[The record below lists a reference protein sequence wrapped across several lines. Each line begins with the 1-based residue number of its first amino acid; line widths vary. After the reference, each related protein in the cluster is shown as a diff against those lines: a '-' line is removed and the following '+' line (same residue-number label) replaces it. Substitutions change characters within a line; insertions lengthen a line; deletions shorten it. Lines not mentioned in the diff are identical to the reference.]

1 VTTPSIAVIV
11 PAYNAAATIGRTLEA
26 LRAQSIEDW
35 EAIVVDDGSVDDT
48 ASVAGGVDDDR
59 IRIVAI
65 EHTGVSA
72 ARNRGIHES
81 TAPIVTFVDADDGPE
96 SNWLQRLVEPF
107 QAEHIGIVCC
117 RGLRVF
123 PDATATPV
131 EFHEDP
137 RFGAVRFQAGS
148 FAARRDLVAVG
159 FDERLAFG
167 ENTDIG
173 GRLLREAETR
183 GFEVATVDEALIRWH
198 VDPSREDARD
208 ADRLEAAEVT
218 LRTHGETMSRRAVA
232 LHERLAAVNAA
243 RIGHLRSARSHA
255 RAAVAL
261 EPLHWTNWAT
271 LAGAWVPLLGDRWS
285 RPSADRAPR
294 SLRDGPTTSPRVS
307 VLMPVFNGEDTIE
320 DAIESVLQQGF
331 EDLELVVV
339 DDGSTDRTPT
349 IVDRWRSDD
358 RVTVL
363 TNARNEGLVAALDR
377 GLAACRGALVA
388 RLDADDLAAP
398 TRLQRQAAAFE
409 DDPRLA
415 LCATAYDRLSGSGEL
430 LKHSV
435 PPSTHAELAA
445 AMMAG
450 NRLQHSS
457 VMFRRDVVQSIGGYD
472 PDWFPVEDYDLWLR
486 VLERG
491 RYVGLPTVESYYV
504 QRATGISATLSA
516 RQAERADARAAR
528 YRADLTGRAG
538 ARGTAQQ
545 VVEIARAT
553 LSIRR
558 RLRRRRISTTG
569 LDRQAL
575 RTVNHLRRTGSTGG
589 STSEPTIG
597 SRIGRAAVVLACAP
611 RLAIVGRLARRT

>member
-1 VTTPSIAVIV
+1 VTTPSISVIV
-11 PAYNAAATIGRTLEA
+11 PAYNAAATIERTLEA
-26 LRAQSIEDW
+26 VRAQSIDDW
-35 EAIVVDDGSVDDT
+35 EAIVVDDGSVDET
-48 ASVAGGVDDDR
+48 TSAARRVHDDR
-59 IRIVAI
+59 IRVIAI
-65 EHTGVSA
+65 EHVGVSA
-72 ARNRGIHES
+72 ARNRGIIES
-81 TAPIVTFVDADDGPE
+81 RAPIITFVDADDVPE
-96 SNWLQRLVEPF
+96 PNWLQRLVEPF
-107 QAEHIGIVCC
+107 HAEHIGIVCC

-123 PDATATPV
+123 PDATTTPV

-137 RFGAVRFQAGS
+137 RFGPVRFQAGS
-148 FAARRDLVAVG
+148 FAARRDLVTVG

-173 GRLLREAETR
+173 NRLLREAATR
-183 GFEVATVDEALIRWH
+183 GFDVATVDDALIRWH

-218 LRTHGETMSRRAVA
+218 LHSHRRTMSRPTVT

-261 EPLHWTNWAT
+261 EPLRWTNWAT

-285 RPSADRAPR
+285 RPSADCAPQP
-294 SLRDGPTTSPRVS
+294 LRDGPTTSPRVS

-320 DAIESVLQQGF
+320 DAIGSVLRQGLG
-331 EDLELVVV
+331 DLELVVV
-339 DDGSTDRTPT
+339 DDGSTDRTAT
-349 IVDRWRSDD
+349 ILDRWRTDD

-363 TNARNEGLVAALDR
+363 TNARNEGLVVALNR
-377 GLAACRGALVA
+377 GLAACRGELVA

-398 TRLQRQAAAFE
+398 TRLQRQVAAF
-409 DDPRLA
+409 DGDPGVA
-415 LCATAYDRLSGSGEL
+415 LCATAYDRVSSSGEL
-430 LKHSV
+430 RKHST

-445 AMMAG
+445 ALVAG
-450 NRLQHSS
+450 NRLHHSS
-457 VMFRRDVVQSIGGYD
+457 VMFRRAVVRSVGGYD

-491 RYVGLPTVESYYV
+491 RYVGLPTVESFYV
-504 QRATGISATLSA
+504 QRAAGISATLSA
-516 RQAERADARAAR
+516 SQAQRAVARAER

-545 VVEIARAT
+545 VLEIARAT

-575 RTVNHLRRTGSTGG
+575 RTVNHVCRN
-589 STSEPTIG
+589 G
-597 SRIGRAAVVLACAP
+597 SRIGRAALVFALAP
-611 RLAIVGRLARRT
+611 RLAVVGRLARRV

>member
-11 PAYNAAATIGRTLEA
+11 PAYNAATTIERTLEA

-48 ASVAGGVDDDR
+48 ASVAGGVDDVR

-72 ARNRGIHES
+72 ARNRGLHES
-81 TAPIVTFVDADDGPE
+81 RAPVITFVDADDVPAR
-96 SNWLQRLVEPF
+96 NWLQRLVEPF

-148 FAARRDLVAVG
+148 FAARRDLVTVG

-173 GRLLREAETR
+173 NRLLREAATR

-218 LRTHGETMSRRAVA
+218 LRTHGETMSRRTVT

-255 RAAVAL
+255 RAAIAL
-261 EPLHWTNWAT
+261 EPLRWTNWAT
-271 LAGAWVPLLGDRWS
+271 FAGSWVPLLGDRWS

-320 DAIESVLQQGF
+320 DAIESVLRQDL

-339 DDGSTDRTPT
+339 DDGSTDRTAT
-349 IVDRWRSDD
+349 ILDRWRTDD

-363 TNARNEGLVAALDR
+363 TNAHNEGLVAALNR
-377 GLAACRGALVA
+377 GLTACRGELVA

-398 TRLQRQAAAFE
+398 TRLQRQVAAF
-409 DDPRLA
+409 DGDPGVA
-415 LCATAYDRLSGSGEL
+415 LCATAYDRLSSSGEL
-430 LKHSV
+430 LKHST

-445 AMMAG
+445 ALLAG
-450 NRLQHSS
+450 NRLHHSS
-457 VMFRRDVVQSIGGYD
+457 VMFRCAVVRSVGGYD
-472 PDWFPVEDYDLWLR
+472 PDWFPVEDYDLWLN

-491 RYVGLPTVESYYV
+491 RYVGLRTVESFYV
-504 QRATGISATLSA
+504 QRAAGISATMSA
-516 RQAERADARAAR
+516 TQAQRAAARAQR

-538 ARGTAQQ
+538 ARGTSRQ
-545 VVEIARAT
+545 VLEIARAA

-575 RTVNHLRRTGSTGG
+575 RTANHVCRNGSMGG
-589 STSEPTIG
+589 STIG
-597 SRIGRAAVVLACAP
+597 SRLGRAALVLALAP
-611 RLAIVGRLARRT
+611 RLAIVGRLARRA